1 MIEATKKISRIKFL
15 QAQEGDEAGLVYVL
29 QNKSFNSQIFYH
41 SLLWKTPNCLEI
53 YPDEELCISTLI
65 FSHIFHIL
73 PFGEVKNKSE
83 LSMLL

>member
-1 MIEATKKISRIKFL
+1 MKL
-15 QAQEGDEAGLVYVL
+15 GLSMSSKTSHL
-29 QNKSFNSQIFYH
+29 IHRFFYH
-41 SLLWKTPNCLEI
+41 FLLWKTPNCLEI

-65 FSHIFHIL
+65 FSLIFHIL